1 MCPTYIS
8 TLFEQ
13 SAIKLVES
21 GYSEVMIAEFILSI
35 NYAIMTSLH
44 PDSRPSTLESI
55 RSGIWAQQ
63 YGALF
68 EVT

>member
-35 NYAIMTSLH
+35 NYAIMTHYTQIQDRL
-44 PDSRPSTLESI
+44 L
-55 RSGIWAQQ
+55 
-63 YGALF
+63 
-68 EVT
+68 

>member
-1 MCPTYIS
+1 MYPTYIN

-13 SAIKLVES
+13 PAIKLVES

-35 NYAIMTSLH
+35 NYAIMTSLY
-44 PDSRPSTLESI
+44 PDSRQSNLESI
-55 RSGIWAQQ
+55 CSGIWAQK

-68 EVT
+68 VVT